1 MIGLKIMKKQK
12 KVSYIVEPII
22 PMTDCMCLLL
32 GEEIGVVKWDNVTVN
47 LTKPSVGQCQE
58 VISKLKTNQHEEIYL
73 RASSFEILELLIPQL
88 LKISTIKYIN
98 IESTTVTKD
107 FILSLSFQFSSL
119 EGLAIT
125 DSSINDEGVIALAQA
140 LKNNETITGLYLEN
154 NPDITSASAPS
165 LAKLLRTNKTLHVL
179 SLSDTSIDTDGAM
192 ALAESLRANKTL
204 STLKLDEHHE
214 NTFYYSPAV
223 EKRLYF
229 V

>member
-1 MIGLKIMKKQK
+1 M
-12 KVSYIVEPII
+12 
-22 PMTDCMCLLL
+22 
-32 GEEIGVVKWDNVTVN
+32 KWDNIT
-47 LTKPSVGQCQE
+47 VGQCQE
-58 VISKLKTNQHEEIYL
+58 IISKLKTNQHKEIYL
-73 RASSFEILELLIPQL
+73 RTSSSEILELLIPQL

-125 DSSINDEGVIALAQA
+125 DSSINDEGVVALAQT
-140 LKNNETITGLYLEN
+140 LENNETITGLYLEN
-154 NPDITSASAPS
+154 NPDITSVSAQS
-165 LAKLLRTNKTLHVL
+165 LAKLLRANNTLSTL
-179 SLSDTSIDTDGAM
+179 SLTDTSIDTDGAM

-204 STLKLDEHHE
+204 SILKLDEHHE

-223 EKRLYF
+223 AKRLNF